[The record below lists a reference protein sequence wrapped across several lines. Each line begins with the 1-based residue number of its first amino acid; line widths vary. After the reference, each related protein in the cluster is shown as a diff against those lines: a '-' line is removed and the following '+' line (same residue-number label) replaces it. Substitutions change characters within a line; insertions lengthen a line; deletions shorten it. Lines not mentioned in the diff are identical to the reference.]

1 MPGRILFISLLLAGS
16 LLPARANLGETVE
29 QLVVRYGKPTGY
41 AEASAKSP
49 FGSLLFRV
57 RPYEL
62 VLFILNNKEVGARVS
77 KIDKS
82 DFSPVEMQTIIDA
95 ENGANP
101 WVPTPSTDPTEVHW
115 SRNDH
120 AIFIYD
126 KPKHMLLLTSDAM
139 AQAVK

>member
-1 MPGRILFISLLLAGS
+1 MPGRILLLVLVLAAS

-62 VLFILNNKEVGARVS
+62 VLFILNNHEVGARVS

-95 ENGANP
+95 ETGVGP
-101 WVPTPSTDPTEVHW
+101 WVLTPSSDSTEIHW
-115 SRNDH
+115 TRGDH
-120 AIFIYD
+120 ATFIYD
-126 KPKHMLLLTSDAM
+126 KQKHMLLLTSDAM
-139 AQAVK
+139 AQALR